1 MAAHSQFALLKTRR
15 FLPLFVTQAMSAFN
29 DNVFRYALSILF
41 LTTLGKEQGGVLN
54 TISAALFILP
64 FFLFSAFAG
73 QLADKFD
80 KSLVARRV
88 RFAEIF
94 IVALSAWSL
103 FSGIVHLQQFCVF
116 LAGCQAAFFGPIK
129 YGILPVHLEPRELP
143 AGNALVEGATFLAI
157 LAGTIAGNFVAV
169 SDTASWGL
177 AGAAIVL
184 AVLGFLLV
192 GDGLRDAFDVKD
204 V

>member
-41 LTTLGKEQGGVLN
+41 LTTLGKDQGGVLN
-54 TISAALFILP
+54 TISAALFIVP

-80 KSLVARRV
+80 KSRVARRI

-94 IVALSAWSL
+94 IVALSAYSL

-129 YGILPVHLEPRELP
+129 YGILPQHLTKDELLGGNGRR
-143 AGNALVEGATFLAI
+143 AGS
-157 LAGTIAGNFVAV
+157 AGL
-169 SDTASWGL
+169 TA
-177 AGAAIVL
+177 
-184 AVLGFLLV
+184 
-192 GDGLRDAFDVKD
+192 DARRA
-204 V
+204 